1 MTERR
6 TVLIVDDEPEVR
18 AVLAEYLRDDGFEVL
33 EAGNGLE
40 ALLAVKRH
48 RLHGIVLDLRMP
60 RLGGL
65 EALRRI
71 RAFDPGIGVVV
82 VTGVQDVELHRQALV
97 LGARAVF
104 TKPVVA
110 ADLAAAL
117 GGRVAPPAPAPPPAP
132 AAEPPEARPAK
143 GRVLIVDDEPT
154 IGEILEEF
162 LRGEGWETRRAADGR
177 EGVRAV
183 LDWKPDVVLLDIE
196 MPGLSGVGAL
206 PAIFALAPD
215 TKVIMVSGTRDEELS
230 RSAFAHGAFDY
241 VTKPVDFPYL
251 AQAIET
257 ALTMKRLDEA

>member
-18 AVLAEYLRDDGFEVL
+18 AVIADYLRDDGFDVL
-33 EAGNGLE
+33 EAANGLE
-40 ALLAVKRH
+40 ALLAVKR
-48 RLHGIVLDLRMP
+48 RRPYGIVLDLRMP

-71 RAFDPGIGVVV
+71 RAFDPRIGVVV
-82 VTGVQDVELHRQALV
+82 VTGVADVELHRQALA

-104 TKPVVA
+104 TKPVAA

-117 GGRVAPPAPAPPPAP
+117 GGRLEPAAPAP
-132 AAEPPEARPAK
+132 AAAPPAAPGGARPAK

-154 IGEILEEF
+154 ICELLEEF
-162 LRGEGWETRRAADGR
+162 LRGEGWETRRATDGR

-183 LDWKPDVVLLDIE
+183 LDWTPDVVLLDIE

-257 ALTMKRLDEA
+257 ALSMKRLDEA